1 MSRFVADVWAVVR
14 ITTSVGWSIECTSD
28 KSQDLYRIAGLN
40 TAKSGKMSMAQAMK
54 KLNSKMGS
62 DFAIV
67 GVKIDSLD
75 SIMRVHFSEPFDE
88 YSFDWKEWKYLPL
101 YERRKAM
108 PFIAESLGDVLDVQL
123 SRRDWFDLFEVLLE
137 DVGVVLDPLDPRKG
151 KAKPEEIV
159 TIETIE
165 KKITQEEPA
174 QTPQAMDKAQDP
186 MAMLTT
192 ALSMLQGGAQIDE
205 AQIEAIVDRRLK
217 AQKPLKVEVVSATAT
232 KRVDKAHKNF
242 AKATQLLGLG
252 KNVALIGESGSGKS
266 FGAVQMAQALDKEYV
281 IESCHGKMQSFD
293 LVGAMS
299 PTTGEYISSKLR
311 DAYENGK
318 VLILD
323 EFDRSTTEVAIV
335 LNGVLANDEFG
346 FPDGMVTKHADF
358 RVIACQNTFGNG
370 TSKTYASAKPQ
381 DGSTLTRFTRVEWD
395 IDEKLELAICGDTEA
410 TRVVQAIRKNAKSKG
425 YDQILITPRQA
436 IDCNEMV
443 DTLGWSL
450 KDAVQFSCLNALA
463 PDVQKRLLDGVSL

>member
-1 MSRFVADVWAVVR
+1 MSRFVADVWAVVH

-28 KSQDLYRIAGLN
+28 KSQDLYRKAGLN

-54 KLNSKMGS
+54 KLNSTMGS
-62 DFAIV
+62 DYAIV
-67 GVKIDSLD
+67 GVKIDGLD

-88 YSFDWKEWKYLPL
+88 YSFDWKEWKYSLL
-101 YERRKAM
+101 WERRKAM
-108 PFIAESLGDVLDVQL
+108 AFRMESLGDVLDVQL
-123 SRRDWFDLFEVLLE
+123 SRRDWFELFEVLLE
-137 DVGVVLDPLDPRKG
+137 DGGVVLDPSAPRKG
-151 KAKPEEIV
+151 KKPEEIID
-159 TIETIE
+159 IETIE

-174 QTPQAMDKAQDP
+174 QTPQAMDKTQDP

-205 AQIEAIVDRRLK
+205 AQVEAIVDRRLK
-217 AQKPLKVEVVSATAT
+217 AQKPLKVEVISATAT

-266 FGAVQMAQALDKEYV
+266 YGAVQMAQALDKEYV
-281 IESCHGKMQSFD
+281 IESCHGKMQAFD

-299 PTTGEYISSKLR
+299 PTTGQYISSKLR

-346 FPDGMVTKHADF
+346 FPDGMVTKHKDF

-395 IDEKLELAICGDTEA
+395 IDEKLELAVCGDTHA
-410 TRVVQAIRKNAKSKG
+410 TRVVQHIRKNAKDKG

-443 DTLGWSL
+443 DALGWSI
-450 KDAVQFSCLNALA
+450 KEAVQFSCLNALA

>member
-1 MSRFVADVWAVVR
+1 
-14 ITTSVGWSIECTSD
+14 
-28 KSQDLYRIAGLN
+28 
-40 TAKSGKMSMAQAMK
+40 
-54 KLNSKMGS
+54 
-62 DFAIV
+62 
-67 GVKIDSLD
+67 
-75 SIMRVHFSEPFDE
+75 
-88 YSFDWKEWKYLPL
+88 
-101 YERRKAM
+101 
-108 PFIAESLGDVLDVQL
+108 
-123 SRRDWFDLFEVLLE
+123 
-137 DVGVVLDPLDPRKG
+137 
-151 KAKPEEIV
+151 
-159 TIETIE
+159 
-165 KKITQEEPA
+165 
-174 QTPQAMDKAQDP
+174 

-205 AQIEAIVDRRLK
+205 AQVEAIVDRRLK
-217 AQKPLKVEVVSATAT
+217 AQKPLKVEVISATAT

-266 FGAVQMAQALDKEYV
+266 YGAVQMAQALDKEYV
-281 IESCHGKMQSFD
+281 IESCHGKMQAFD

-299 PTTGEYISSKLR
+299 PTTGQYISSKLR

-346 FPDGMVTKHADF
+346 FPDGMVTKHKDF

-395 IDEKLELAICGDTEA
+395 IDEKLELAVCGDTEA
-410 TRVVQAIRKNAKSKG
+410 TRVVQAIRKNAKDKG

-443 DTLGWSL
+443 DALGWSI
-450 KDAVQFSCLNALA
+450 KEAVQFSCLNALA

>member
-1 MSRFVADVWAVVR
+1 MSRFVADVWAIAQV
-14 ITTSVGWSIECTSD
+14 TSSVGWSVECTSD

-54 KLNSKMGS
+54 KLQANYGQ
-62 DFAIV
+62 DYVIV
-67 GVKIDSLD
+67 GVKIDGLD
-75 SIMRVHFSEPFDE
+75 SVMRVHFIEGFDE
-88 YSFDWKEWKYLPL
+88 FSFDWKEWKYSLL
-101 YERRKAM
+101 WERRKSD
-108 PFIAESLGDVLDVQL
+108 PFIMEDL
-123 SRRDWFDLFEVLLE
+123 SDASALYLNLRDWFQLFEYLLE
-137 DVGVVLDPLDPRKG
+137 EGGVVLDPSAPRKG
-151 KAKPEEIV
+151 KKPEEIID
-159 TIETIE
+159 IETIE
-165 KKITQEEPA
+165 KKITQAEPA
-174 QTPQAMDKAQDP
+174 QTPQAMDKTQDP

-205 AQIEAIVDRRLK
+205 AQVEAIVDRRLK
-217 AQKPLKVEVVSATAT
+217 AQKPLKVEVISATAT

-266 FGAVQMAQALDKEYV
+266 YGAVQMAQALDKEYV
-281 IESCHGKMQSFD
+281 IESCHGKMQAFD

-299 PTTGEYISSKLR
+299 PTTGQYISSKLR

-346 FPDGMVTKHADF
+346 FPDGMVTKHKDF

-395 IDEKLELAICGDTEA
+395 IDEKLELAVCGDTEA
-410 TRVVQAIRKNAKSKG
+410 TRVVQAIRKNAKDKG

-443 DTLGWSL
+443 DALGWSI
-450 KDAVQFSCLNALA
+450 KEAVQFSCLNALA

>member
-1 MSRFVADVWAVVR
+1 MWAVVH

-28 KSQDLYRIAGLN
+28 KSQDLYRKAGLN

-54 KLNSKMGS
+54 KLNSTMGS
-62 DFAIV
+62 DYAIV
-67 GVKIDSLD
+67 GVKIDGLD

-88 YSFDWKEWKYLPL
+88 YSFDWKEWKYSLL
-101 YERRKAM
+101 WERRKAM
-108 PFIAESLGDVLDVQL
+108 AFRMESLGDVLDVQL

-137 DVGVVLDPLDPRKG
+137 DGGVVLDPSAPRKG
-151 KAKPEEIV
+151 KKPEEIID
-159 TIETIE
+159 IETIE

-174 QTPQAMDKAQDP
+174 QTPQAMDKTQDP

-205 AQIEAIVDRRLK
+205 AQVEAIVDRRLK
-217 AQKPLKVEVVSATAT
+217 AQKPLKVEVISATAT

-266 FGAVQMAQALDKEYV
+266 YGAVQMAQALDKEYV
-281 IESCHGKMQSFD
+281 IESCHGKMQAFD

-299 PTTGEYISSKLR
+299 PTTGQYISSKLR

-346 FPDGMVTKHADF
+346 FPDGMVTKHKDF

-395 IDEKLELAICGDTEA
+395 IDEKLELAVCGDTHA
-410 TRVVQAIRKNAKSKG
+410 TRVVQHIRKNAKDKG

-443 DTLGWSL
+443 DALGWSI
-450 KDAVQFSCLNALA
+450 KEAVQFSCLNALA